1 MAAKS
6 LKSSY
11 KYFKAKNEVRRE
23 EDRKKRG
30 IEQTQ
35 EEEDYI
41 PTKKELNQLRSQM
54 DKDFTKMKTERLD
67 NENIVPFDVKKD
79 NIKTAKE

>member
-1 MAAKS
+1 
-6 LKSSY
+6 
-11 KYFKAKNEVRRE
+11 
-23 EDRKKRG
+23 
-30 IEQTQ
+30 
-35 EEEDYI
+35 
-41 PTKKELNQLRSQM
+41 M